1 MMLNEENTW
10 HVTLCYYIFNKNQD
24 QNTFIKS
31 NTIQRRKDIS
41 NYIRK
46 QLLLLTKMGGVIS

>member
-1 MMLNEENTW
+1 MLNEENTW